1 VDGVQGGSGSP
12 PAGWYADPEDAT
24 QLRYWD
30 GASWTEHRSPLPGA
44 QGSGE
49 GRAGTQ
55 GPSEGRPGDAYGP
68 GAAGAWGAGGSP
80 QSPTAY
86 GGSGV
91 AGPPSAPV
99 GGGQA
104 GVPYHAAPAG
114 PAGPTQG
121 LAIAALVLAV
131 LGVLL
136 VVVCPVVSPFLW
148 LAGIVVGI
156 LALARRGDVAP
167 PAGVKAM
174 AWVGLAVSALGLVVT
189 VLAIL
194 VFGALFAG
202 LGGLAF

>member
-1 VDGVQGGSGSP
+1 VDGAQGGGGSP

-30 GASWTEHRSPLPGA
+30 GAGWTEHRSPLPGA
-44 QGSGE
+44 QG
-49 GRAGTQ
+49 
-55 GPSEGRPGDAYGP
+55 PSEREPGDAYGP
-68 GAAGAWGAGGSP
+68 GAAGAWAAGGSA

-86 GGSGV
+86 GSSGA

-99 GGGQA
+99 GGGPA
-104 GVPYHAAPAG
+104 GVPYQAAPAG
-114 PAGPTQG
+114 SAGPTQG

-136 VVVCPVVSPFLW
+136 VVVCPIVSPFLW
-148 LAGIVVGI
+148 LAGIVVAI
-156 LALARRGDVAP
+156 VALARRGDVAP

-174 AWVGLAVSALGLVVT
+174 AWVGLAISALGLVFS

-202 LGGLAF
+202 LGGLAL

>member
-1 VDGVQGGSGSP
+1 VDGAQGGGGSP
-12 PAGWYADPEDAT
+12 PAGWYADPEDAA

-30 GASWTEHRSPLPGA
+30 GASWTEHRSSLPGA
-44 QGSGE
+44 QG
-49 GRAGTQ
+49 
-55 GPSEGRPGDAYGP
+55 PSESQPGNAYGP
-68 GAAGAWGAGGSP
+68 GAAGAWAAGGSA
-80 QSPTAY
+80 QSPSY
-86 GGSGV
+86 GGSGA
-91 AGPPSAPV
+91 AGPPGAPV

-104 GVPYHAAPAG
+104 GVPHHAAPAG
-114 PAGPTQG
+114 SAGQTQG

-156 LALARRGDVAP
+156 LALARRSDVAP
-167 PAGVKAM
+167 PAGTKVM
-174 AWVGLAVSALGLVVT
+174 AWVGVAVSALGLVLA

-202 LGGLAF
+202 LGGQAL